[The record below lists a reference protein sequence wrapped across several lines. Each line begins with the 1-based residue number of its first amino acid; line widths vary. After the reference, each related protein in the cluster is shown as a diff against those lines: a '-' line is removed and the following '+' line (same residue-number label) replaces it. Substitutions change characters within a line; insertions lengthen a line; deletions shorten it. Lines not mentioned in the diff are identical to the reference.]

1 MYLKKAI
8 SNLTSPKVEC
18 ILKMYLVCLFLA
30 HKYLIE
36 YEIWHL
42 DGFASLIGSKKSH
55 LKKMEMWL
63 LKDILEFDV
72 FVSPEKMA
80 RTTQYLRKI

>member
-1 MYLKKAI
+1 
-8 SNLTSPKVEC
+8 
-18 ILKMYLVCLFLA
+18 
-30 HKYLIE
+30 
-36 YEIWHL
+36 L